1 MTTAIP
7 PASAARSPNDHFVSN
22 RDESVRM
29 FRQDWLE
36 RLSHVHPA
44 VPHLIFVPVVIALL
58 VWAPTPVAMSAG
70 LFVGG
75 FALWTLVEY
84 FLHRHLF
91 HPPDAVMHGT
101 HDIVAGLGAGQ
112 PVLPALPTWRHVVYF
127 IMHGVHHEF
136 PNDSSR
142 LVMPPG
148 ASVPLALLFYGLFRL
163 AAGPVLS
170 PALFAGFVFGYLV
183 YDTVHYAV
191 HHRTLPTAWGRY
203 TKWRHQRHH
212 FQDPDRDFGVSS
224 PLWDLVMGT
233 LTRR

>member
-1 MTTAIP
+1 MTSVTHPA
-7 PASAARSPNDHFVSN
+7 PASRPNDHYVSN

-36 RLSHVHPA
+36 RLSHVHPI
-44 VPHLIFVPVVIALL
+44 VPHVLYVPVVLALL
-58 VWAPTPVAMSAG
+58 WWAPTPIVATAG
-70 LFVGG
+70 LWLGG
-75 FALWTLVEY
+75 LALWTLVEY

-91 HPPDAVMHGT
+91 HAPDEVMQGT
-101 HDIVAGLGAGQ
+101 HDIVAALKPGE

-127 IMHGVHHEF
+127 IMHGVHHEY

-148 ASVPLALLFYGLFRL
+148 ASIPLAILFYAVFRL
-163 AAGPVLS
+163 TTGPALS
-170 PALFAGFVFGYLV
+170 PALFAGFVSGYLV
-183 YDTVHYAV
+183 YDSVHYLV
-191 HHRTLPTAWGRY
+191 HHRTLPTAFGRY

-224 PLWDLVMGT
+224 PLWDLIMGT

>member
-1 MTTAIP
+1 MTSATT
-7 PASAARSPNDHFVSN
+7 PAQAARPNEHFVSN

-44 VPHLIFVPVVIALL
+44 VPHLIYVPVIVALL
-58 VWAPTPVAMSAG
+58 WSSSATPLVSAG
-70 LFVGG
+70 LFLGG
-75 FALWTLVEY
+75 LTLWTLVEY

-91 HPPDAVMHGT
+91 HAPDEVMHGT
-101 HDIVAGLGAGQ
+101 HDIVAGLAPGQ

-148 ASVPLALLFYGLFRL
+148 ASVPLAVLFWVVFRL
-163 AAGPVLS
+163 TAGPVAG

-191 HHRTLPTAWGRY
+191 HHHALPTAWGRY